1 MHPKAGEPVGLPET
15 PSSIDLYKKQD
26 LCTYWNEQT
35 PRAHHVTLLVPY
47 PGKSRHPDHPN
58 LMSGSES
65 GPRGSPRG
73 SPWGA
78 SPVRDVHSNFKSFY
92 NRHTSASLVR
102 TSAWR
107 RGVDMDRVWPVT
119 KVLGVRS
126 HWRTCAGEA
135 RCKRQVRSR

>member
-58 LMSGSES
+58 PMSGSES
-65 GPRGSPRG
+65 GPRGSPHVLLGCFPGQGRPLQLQVVLQPAYIGILSTDFRLEEGCRYGPGLARNQGPWSEITLEDVCGRG
-73 SPWGA
+73 A
-78 SPVRDVHSNFKSFY
+78 V
-92 NRHTSASLVR
+92 
-102 TSAWR
+102 
-107 RGVDMDRVWPVT
+107 
-119 KVLGVRS
+119 
-126 HWRTCAGEA
+126 
-135 RCKRQVRSR
+135 